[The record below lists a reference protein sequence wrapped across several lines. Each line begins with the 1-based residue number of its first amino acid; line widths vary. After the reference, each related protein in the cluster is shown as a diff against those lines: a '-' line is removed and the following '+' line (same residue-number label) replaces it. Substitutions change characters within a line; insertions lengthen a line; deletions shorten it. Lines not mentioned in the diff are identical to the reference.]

1 LGKNQTE
8 ARLMRIVV
16 DTNIAFSAILNTNSK
31 IARILLQ
38 PKNRLNFYSTE
49 QLLLEIEEHKKK
61 IQRISNY
68 SDYELNRIIRLIT
81 NKIRFINLRLIPKE
95 SYELAESLTKDVDID
110 DAEFVALAEHIKGR
124 LWSGD
129 KELKNGLS
137 KKGWNKFI
145 STEELFEKVIK
156 RNR

>member
-1 LGKNQTE
+1 
-8 ARLMRIVV
+8 MRIVV

-38 PKNRLNFYSTE
+38 PKSRLNFYSTE
-49 QLLLEIEEHKKK
+49 QLSYEIEEHKEKIKK
-61 IQRISNY
+61 TSNY
-68 SDYELNRIIRLIT
+68 SDNELDRIVTLIT

-95 SYELAESLTKDVDID
+95 SYELAESLTQNVDED
-110 DAEFVALAEHIKGR
+110 DTEFVALTEHIKGK

-129 KELKNGLS
+129 KELQRGLN

-145 STEELFEKVIK
+145 STEELFDRII
-156 RNR
+156 RPTR